1 MEGGRGGRFF
11 YFQLIILRFEGGGGW
26 EGWIRRSEGCGRVE
40 SGHWRRGADASR
52 WRRSLEGRAGVV
64 LLNDAIFIC
73 GYSAAGRTVA
83 GRARRVISLD
93 LSDSQFSGNQLS
105 GEIPSELGDL
115 TNLTLL
121 DLQGNQLS
129 GTVPSELGKLTNLK
143 ALFLYGNQLSGEIP
157 SELGN
162 LTDLTGLSLR
172 GNQLSGEIPPEL
184 ANLTELTHLFL
195 ARNQLSG
202 RIPSE
207 LSHLTNLTGLSL
219 TDNQLSVC
227 LPAIL
232 RKVLHNDLDRL
243 GLPDCG
249 AP

>member
-1 MEGGRGGRFF
+1 M
-11 YFQLIILRFEGGGGW
+11 
-26 EGWIRRSEGCGRVE
+26 
-40 SGHWRRGADASR
+40 
-52 WRRSLEGRAGVV
+52 VV

-105 GEIPSELGDL
+105 GEIP
-115 TNLTLL
+115 
-121 DLQGNQLS
+121 
-129 GTVPSELGKLTNLK
+129 
-143 ALFLYGNQLSGEIP
+143 
-157 SELGN
+157 
-162 LTDLTGLSLR
+162 
-172 GNQLSGEIPPEL
+172 PEL

-195 ARNQLSG
+195 AR
-202 RIPSE
+202 
-207 LSHLTNLTGLSL
+207 
-219 TDNQLSVC
+219 NQLSVC

-243 GLPDCG
+243 DLPDCG